1 MPHIRIVAESP
12 PTMHY
17 YLNTAKLQCGLSWW
31 RTSQIIQ
38 EHCFHRKFYGMAP
51 DHRIMWARSSL
62 VTDAETLPEVDC
74 ALYTVYL
81 TTTADDGQS
90 SSSTPLDGFLGQ
102 LANVILEG
110 SLCKLT

>member
-1 MPHIRIVAESP
+1 
-12 PTMHY
+12 
-17 YLNTAKLQCGLSWW
+17 
-31 RTSQIIQ
+31 
-38 EHCFHRKFYGMAP
+38 
-51 DHRIMWARSSL
+51 MWARSSL

-81 TTTADDGQS
+81 TTTADDRQS